1 MREIGLHMPLLH
13 LKGQMQLETL
23 FRGRVQ
29 RLISDLE
36 SAVTHVLAL
45 LSVHHGDRHMERTP
59 VLLEDE
65 F

>member
-1 MREIGLHMPLLH
+1 MVFYAF
-13 LKGQMQLETL
+13 

-36 SAVTHVLAL
+36 SAVTHILAL
-45 LSVHHGDRHMERTP
+45 LSVHHGERRERTP
-59 VLLEDE
+59 ALLEDE